1 MHTKLVLNS
10 IRYFQRS
17 CIFES
22 IRFVFRYKR
31 KLIKMWLI
39 FIHSFVLFDRSP
51 LWYGFNEETF
61 YLCSSES
68 FLNQDEKTMVQPEC
82 ECGKLWRASNRHR
95 GKHIGRRGRGR
106 AKERV
111 ASALHGSRFDTLKS
125 SSIVSLARG
134 QETLSTD
141 SAMYFRDN
149 RITGTV
155 WWSYLEEH
163 TCLRA
168 TSPFLIMYF

>member
-1 MHTKLVLNS
+1 
-10 IRYFQRS
+10 
-17 CIFES
+17 
-22 IRFVFRYKR
+22 
-31 KLIKMWLI
+31 MWLI

-106 AKERV
+106 GRAKERV

-155 WWSYLEEH
+155 WLVISRRTYLLTGHIPFLDNVFLVYPVSLTKHNVVQRLYNIFKEKDWSY
-163 TCLRA
+163 
-168 TSPFLIMYF
+168 FLI